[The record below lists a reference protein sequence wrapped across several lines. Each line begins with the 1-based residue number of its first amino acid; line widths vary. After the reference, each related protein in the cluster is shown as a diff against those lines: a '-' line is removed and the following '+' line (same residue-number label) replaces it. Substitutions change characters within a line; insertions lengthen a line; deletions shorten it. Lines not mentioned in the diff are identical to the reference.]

1 MGEAVPV
8 TSGLFSMTGE
18 GQGRLIGGRCPAC
31 ERVHFPRAAICPYCS
46 ADGCVRQALGERGTL
61 YLYTVV
67 QNRPPGYRGEVPF
80 GFGVVELPE
89 GIRVISRLTEARLE
103 RLRFGMPVRLV
114 IGPLHVDDE
123 GRQVVSYA
131 FAPEVG

>member
-1 MGEAVPV
+1 MGETFPV
-8 TSGLFSMTGE
+8 TSGLFTTSGE
-18 GQGRLIGGRCPAC
+18 GQGRLLGGRCPAC
-31 ERVHFPRAAICPYCS
+31 ARLHFPRAAICPYCS
-46 ADGCVRQALGERGTL
+46 ADGCVEEALGELGTL

-89 GIRVISRLTEARLE
+89 GVRIISRLTETRLD
-103 RLRFGMPVRLV
+103 RLRSDMPVRLV
-114 IGPLHVDDE
+114 IVPLHVDDQ

-131 FAPEVG
+131 FAPAGD